1 MPEIQRKECIA
12 KNIKTCKFVILENAK
27 ANSAEPKYEISAFS
41 GVAKYS
47 AIIDRVASETGVEG
61 RLIRAIM
68 YMETTH
74 GYYDAPL
81 SLFGQNKSIL
91 PMNVNVEYWGNTFG
105 DRTAMNDPYK
115 NIKAGAE
122 ILKRIMFN
130 LPGDASIRQI
140 ATLYNN
146 INAHSVNDYGA
157 RVEKIY
163 ATQPWLQGSKK

>member
-1 MPEIQRKECIA
+1 MASRKDCVA
-12 KNIKTCKFVILENAK
+12 KGIKGCKFVVAENLK
-27 ANSAEPKYEISAFS
+27 ADGAEPIYEISAFS
-41 GVAKYS
+41 EVS
-47 AIIDRVASETGVEG
+47 RHSPHIDRVARETGVEA

-81 SLFGQNKSIL
+81 SLVGRNKSIL
-91 PMNVNVEYWGNTFG
+91 PMNVNVEYWGNAFG
-105 DRTAMNDPYK
+105 DRKRLADPYA

-122 ILKRIMFN
+122 ILKAIIAN
-130 LPGDASIRQI
+130 LPPESSVRQI

-146 INAHSVNDYGA
+146 INAQVVTDYGA

-163 ATQPWLQGSKK
+163 ATQPWLRSTRK